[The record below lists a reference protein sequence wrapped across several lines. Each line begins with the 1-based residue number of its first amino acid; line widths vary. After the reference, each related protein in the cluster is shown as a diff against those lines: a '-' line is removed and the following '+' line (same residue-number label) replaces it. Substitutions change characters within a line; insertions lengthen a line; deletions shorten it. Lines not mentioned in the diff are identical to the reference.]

1 MTNTM
6 EIIVGASQPLFLS
19 LLPKLSHVF
28 CSSCFS
34 MEYLDYKRLCGRMAL
49 PVES

>member
-1 MTNTM
+1 M
-6 EIIVGASQPLFLS
+6 EIIVGASQPLLLS
-19 LLPKLSHVF
+19 LFPKLSYVF

-34 MEYLDYKRLCGRMAL
+34 MEYLDYKRMCRRMAL